1 MTDAATAPKAAL
13 GTEGFTRRKV
23 DVRGVKTVY
32 YEAGSGPTV
41 VYFHGGGTFH
51 GIQFAKPWTE
61 KFRVILP
68 YHPGFG
74 ESADDPRIGAMQ
86 HYVLHY
92 LDFFDTLGL
101 DKVHLIGASLGGR
114 LAAEFAVSH
123 NDRLKSLILAA
134 PGGLDIPEHPPAN
147 FASIKPEEMFAML
160 SNNAA
165 FLEPFL
171 PPAVPP
177 ELFFGQRARE
187 GQASAKVMMSETSL
201 EHWMHR
207 ISVPC
212 LLLWGKEDRILPVG
226 RVKAWTDRL
235 PKATTLR
242 IFKDVGHLTM
252 DESPEA
258 VKVVENFMLSV
269 EQKLMP

>member
-1 MTDAATAPKAAL
+1 MTDAQTAQGAL
-13 GTEGFTRRKV
+13 GTEGFERREI
-23 DVRGVKTVY
+23 DVQGVKTVY
-32 YEAGSGPTV
+32 YEAGEGPTV
-41 VYFHGGGTFH
+41 VYFHGGGAFH

-68 YHPGFG
+68 NHPGFG
-74 ESADDPRIGAMQ
+74 ETADDARIGAMQ

-92 LDFFDTLGL
+92 LDFFEQLGL
-101 DKVHLIGASLGGR
+101 GKVHLAGASMGGR

-134 PGGLDIPEHPPAN
+134 PAGLEVPEHPPAN
-147 FASIKPEEMFAML
+147 FRDLPPGEMFAL
-160 SNNAA
+160 LTNNMA
-165 FLEPFL
+165 FLSPFL

-177 ELFFGQRARE
+177 ELFAQARARE
-187 GQASAKVMMSETSL
+187 GQSAGKVMASPSSL
-201 EHWMHR
+201 DHWMHR
-207 ISVPC
+207 ITVPT
-212 LLLWGKEDRILPVG
+212 LLLWGKEDKVLPVG

-242 IFKDVGHLTM
+242 IFKDVGHLTF
-252 DESPEA
+252 DESAEA
-258 VKVVENFMLSV
+258 VKVAENFMLSV